1 MVLCMLEKSDQ
12 YGRWRS
18 RVKSCGSATHL
29 PYFQPV
35 SLPPSA
41 CCCSDWS
48 LVIVALA
55 SLYDE
60 EGPVELAE
68 LQRCLLC
75 FRRRRRLREDQ
86 SKEAEA
92 RSKEGGRDQ
101 GKFNLHHQVEKS
113 RLGRGEFEFERGRE
127 SRRVVVLER
136 SILLSE
142 FSNRFVPFTFSSV
155 LSSTLLSLLLPYI
168 RNFERTKTLVSVY
181 ELSSNFLIRLQANSF
196 NPLPVKLTFSPATI
210 HKPSLST
217 ASLLLKALSRSLSK
231 TTSSVPCLLGS

>member
-155 LSSTLLSLLLPYI
+155 LSIFYTPLLPSPGSHDQKLKLHGTDLTQVVFQMNI
-168 RNFERTKTLVSVY
+168 AQKKFSDR
-181 ELSSNFLIRLQANSF
+181 SSSF
-196 NPLPVKLTFSPATI
+196 IVK
-210 HKPSLST
+210 
-217 ASLLLKALSRSLSK
+217 
-231 TTSSVPCLLGS
+231 